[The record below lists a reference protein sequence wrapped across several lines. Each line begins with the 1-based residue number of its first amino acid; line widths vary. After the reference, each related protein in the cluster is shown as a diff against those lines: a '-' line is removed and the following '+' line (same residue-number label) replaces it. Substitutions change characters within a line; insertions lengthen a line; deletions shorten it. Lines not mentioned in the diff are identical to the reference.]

1 MFHHIKPNSPEFHDI
16 EHFKGIVT
24 SVWSDDE
31 YDSLI
36 GTQLTLNKDRILN
49 YLYCDNIYIFYN
61 GLSQIRVEFVGYWLP
76 DMPILEID
84 LREVRCNSDITF
96 RTRNDILDYF
106 EPDRESDMVQEELTR
121 KCIQTTHHSIARMKK
136 RNRQAINKTKN
147 T

>member
-106 EPDRESDMVQEELTR
+106 EPDRGSDMVQEELT
-121 KCIQTTHHSIARMKK
+121 
-136 RNRQAINKTKN
+136 
-147 T
+147 